1 MGMALLAAV
10 AAGLNPYATLF
21 LVAALATYLGFSLPG
36 LGPPPPPV
44 LLAVVA
50 VTGLAL
56 PLDLVLGKLIRRR
69 PRNPAPTTPTIPP
82 APPAAARQKARALA
96 RAHDRVTR
104 VHIIGL
110 VIWLLL
116 AGGSSALSMAGVDLP
131 ALVLPV
137 SLLAAA
143 GHSLLLLLHAM
154 LAHRA
159 RRRAG
164 GPAGARR
171 IPLVTLVRRVDLLV
185 GALTGALVAVG
196 LAEPAVSPILAGV
209 VGAGLA
215 CLTGAL
221 RASCAERMRRSPAWN
236 GLGHI
241 PVLIAATTTAVIII
255 PVGLIAMGLGMAI
268 ALLALGVLSA
278 GALGRRRLLL
288 RALPPEPTP
297 QSDAPVS

>member
-82 APPAAARQKARALA
+82 APPAATSQKARALA

-143 GHSLLLLLHAM
+143 GHSLLLLLHAT
-154 LAHRA
+154 LARRA
-159 RRRAG
+159 RRRVA
-164 GPAGARR
+164 GPAGTRR
-171 IPLVTLVRRVDLLV
+171 LPLVTLVRRVDLLV
-185 GALTGALVAVG
+185 GALTGALVSVG
-196 LAEPAVSPILAGV
+196 LAGPAVSPLLAGI
-209 VGAGLA
+209 VGGGVAL
-215 CLTGAL
+215 LTGAL
-221 RASCAERMRRSPAWN
+221 LASCAERMRRSPAWN

-241 PVLIAATTTAVIII
+241 PVLIAATTTAVLVI
-255 PVGLIAMGLGMAI
+255 PLALIALGLGVVV
-268 ALLALGVLSA
+268 ALLALGLLSA
-278 GALGRRRLLL
+278 GALGRRRLPL
-288 RALPPEPTP
+288 RAPPPEPTP
-297 QSDAPVS
+297 QSDAPTS